1 MFNVVQRFSFCSMFS
16 VVQCSFFNIDSHF
29 LSRLSDPGPTALLK
43 LADFGVAFECL
54 TKRAA
59 GTPNYMPLAVLEGKG
74 PADKFMDTYASAC
87 TLYEMV
93 EGSLMVENPEGERP
107 PPNLQNKTMWGH
119 NGKILLNVFNA
130 LHEMKEGRNSNWA
143 GWLNLRKAIKILL
156 CVDWTTGHVE
166 TWTRLLSYF
175 GFWFLVIF
183 VFFAGTNENVGQ
195 NDSQRIV
202 RFLNCRL

>member
-74 PADKFMDTYASAC
+74 PADK
-87 TLYEMV
+87 V
-93 EGSLMVENPEGERP
+93 H
-107 PPNLQNKTMWGH
+107 GH
-119 NGKILLNVFNA
+119 IRISMHSVRNG
-130 LHEMKEGRNSNWA
+130 G
-143 GWLNLRKAIKILL
+143 
-156 CVDWTTGHVE
+156 
-166 TWTRLLSYF
+166 
-175 GFWFLVIF
+175 
-183 VFFAGTNENVGQ
+183 
-195 NDSQRIV
+195 RIV
-202 RFLNCRL
+202 DGRESGGRAAASELAEQNYVGPQRKDSPKCVQCFA